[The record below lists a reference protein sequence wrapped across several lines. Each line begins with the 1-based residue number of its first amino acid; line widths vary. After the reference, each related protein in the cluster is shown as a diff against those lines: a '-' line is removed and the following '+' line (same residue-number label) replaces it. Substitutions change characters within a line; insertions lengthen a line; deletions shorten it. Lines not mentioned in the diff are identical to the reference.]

1 MHTCV
6 WLRVCID
13 WSDQEKNNELI
24 LQDIFWVPSSILV
37 LWCPSRTLHWTG
49 NNLYLIDGNS
59 QLWVSF
65 SFKQTTTTYVYVC
78 TTTILCAIYIL
89 QSQLFF
95 SIWLSIQT
103 FCSRY
108 PAVLALL
115 SKTCLLDRRQ
125 STTRRDGSIR
135 HHLQLVFLE
144 TGLQWW
150 C

>member
-1 MHTCV
+1 MS
-6 WLRVCID
+6 LYY
-13 WSDQEKNNELI
+13 K
-24 LQDIFWVPSSILV
+24 IFSGYLVLYLSVVV

-59 QLWVSF
+59 QYEFHFL
-65 SFKQTTTTYVYVC
+65 FKQTTTTYIYIYVC
-78 TTTILCAIYIL
+78 TTTYTTTILCAIYIL